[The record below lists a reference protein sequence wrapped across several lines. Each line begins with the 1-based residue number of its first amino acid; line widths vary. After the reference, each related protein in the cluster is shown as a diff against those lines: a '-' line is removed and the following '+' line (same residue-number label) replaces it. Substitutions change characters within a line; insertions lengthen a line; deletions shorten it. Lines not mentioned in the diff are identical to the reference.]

1 MLPSTFTALPR
12 EWHLRALNPEVI
24 PDAHLQEVLS
34 KGIEA
39 HVPGEAVVAL
49 LDAGLIPDP
58 YDGSNEAVLQWV
70 GDVDWQYSTTFTP
83 TSEQLAHTRQDLV
96 AYGIDT
102 VADIRIN
109 GRVAGHTDNYY
120 LTYRFDVRSLLH
132 PGANEIT
139 IDLTSPVRYSNNRE
153 QKIGFLP
160 HTEHHAFNQIRK
172 PSSQFGWDW
181 GIDIANSGIWQPIGL
196 DCWDGERIDSVRPLV
211 SLQENGSEGSEGAEG
226 SDNSA
231 QSHRSARVEVITRIE
246 REGVDHALTTDNY
259 LEGRSDVAVH
269 VSLTAPD
276 GTLVCEEDG
285 VVETRRNEAHV
296 VLHVENPQLWWPR
309 GYGEQPLYQ
318 LTVSTEHAQWQH
330 HIGLRTVAINTS
342 VDDAGRAFQIIINN
356 TPIHARGYNWI
367 PGDALLTRYTPQRY
381 EQAFTDL
388 VESNSNMVRVW
399 GGGIYETETFYELAD
414 RNGIMVW
421 QDFMLACG
429 AYPEDLETV
438 ASITQEAEQQIIR
451 LSSHPSLVV
460 WNGSNENY
468 VAHADWGYQP
478 MLRDDDLP
486 RNSRGYSEKGWGD
499 LYYSQIFPKLL
510 RELDPTHVYLPSSPM
525 SFTDQVAANSD
536 RDGTMHIWDVW
547 NRRDYTAFRDYH
559 PRFADEFGYQAPP
572 AWSTLVGSVH
582 DEPLS
587 LEGEQMLTHQKANMG
602 QIKLARGMRSHLTPG
617 HIGDVTINP
626 DGSRSWLLPT
636 DTWDDPQDWHWAT
649 QLQQAQAIEFGV
661 AYMRSL
667 EPVNA
672 GALIWQ
678 LNDDWPVVSWAA
690 VDFDGHRKPLWYAS
704 KRVFAPR
711 FATIQEEVSDKQR
724 DNRAFEGEGE
734 FAYDQLAL
742 IAVNDTRETWSGEWT
757 VRRET
762 LAGEVRASESITAT
776 IEAGKQLRVVLSD
789 NLTQFDDKTNE
800 ILVASAEGYEQVIYN
815 PSEVID
821 QQLATPSQAFVA
833 QVRALDDTH
842 YELSV
847 TAQSFVRDLFCMVDK
862 VDPQARIDGGL
873 VSLPAGQSVTWNIT
887 TSHEVDPQAFLQPSV
902 LRSANDLK
910 R

>member
-1 MLPSTFTALPR
+1 MLPSTFSALPST
-12 EWHLRALNPEVI
+12 WHVRALNPEVI
-24 PDAHLQEVLS
+24 PDSHLQDVLS
-34 KGIEA
+34 AGIEA

-49 LDAGLIPDP
+49 LDVGLIDDP
-58 YDGSNEAVLQWV
+58 YDGSNEATLQWV
-70 GDVDWQYSTTFTP
+70 GDVDWEYSTTFTP
-83 TSEQLAHTRQDLV
+83 TAEQLSHTRQDLV
-96 AYGIDT
+96 CYGIDT

-109 GRVAGHTDNYY
+109 SRVVGHTDNYY
-120 LTYRFDVRSLLH
+120 LTYRFDVRPYLH
-132 PGANEIT
+132 AGENEIT
-139 IDLTSPVRYSNNRE
+139 ISLTSPVRYSNARE

-211 SLQENGSEGSEGAEG
+211 SLEENGS
-226 SDNSA
+226 
-231 QSHRSARVEVITRIE
+231 ARIEVITRIE
-246 REGVDHALTTDNY
+246 REGVNHAITTNNY
-259 LEGRSDVAVH
+259 LEGRSDVPVH

-276 GTLVCEEDG
+276 GTLVCEEEG
-285 VVETRRNEAHV
+285 VVENRRNEAHV
-296 VLHVENPQLWWPR
+296 VLHVENPQLWWPL
-309 GYGEQPLYQ
+309 GYGEQPLYH
-318 LTVSTEHAQWQH
+318 LSVSTQHAHAEHN
-330 HIGLRTVAINTS
+330 IGLRSVAINTS

-356 TPIHARGYNWI
+356 TPIHAHGYNWI
-367 PGDALLTRYTPQRY
+367 PGDALLTRFDSKRY
-381 EQAFTDL
+381 EAAFRDL
-388 VESNSNMVRVW
+388 VESNSNMIRVW
-399 GGGIYETETFYELAD
+399 GGGIYETDTFYELAD
-414 RNGIMVW
+414 RYGIMVW

-429 AYPEDLETV
+429 AYPEDPETV

-510 RELDPTHVYLPSSPM
+510 RKLDPTHVYLPSSPM

-536 RDGTMHIWDVW
+536 RDGTIHIWDVW
-547 NRRDYTAFRDYH
+547 NRRDYKAYRDYH
-559 PRFADEFGYQAPP
+559 PRFVDEFGYQAPP

-587 LEGEQMLTHQKANMG
+587 LEGKQMLTHQKANLG
-602 QIKLARGMRSHLTPG
+602 QVKLARGMRSHLTPG
-617 HIGDVTINP
+617 SISDVTINP
-626 DGSRSWLLPT
+626 DGSRSWLLPS
-636 DTWDDPQDWHWAT
+636 DEWADPQDWHWAT
-649 QLQQAQAIEFGV
+649 QLQQAHAIEFGV

-704 KRVFAPR
+704 QRVFAPR
-711 FATIQEEVSDKQR
+711 FATIQEEVSDKLR
-724 DNRAFEGEGE
+724 DALSFEGVGE
-734 FAYDQLAL
+734 FTYDQLSL

-757 VRRET
+757 VSRQT
-762 LAGEVRASESITAT
+762 FAGEVRASETITAT
-776 IEAGKQLRVVLSD
+776 IEAGQQLHVILPD
-789 NLTQFDDKTNE
+789 NLKKFDEPTNE
-800 ILVASAEGYEQVIYN
+800 IIVATAEGFEQVIYN

-821 QQLATPSQAFVA
+821 QQLQAPKDAFNSRVTK
-833 QVRALDDTH
+833 LSDTS
-842 YELSV
+842 YELTV
-847 TAQSFVRDLFCMVDK
+847 TAKSYTRDLFCMVDK
-862 VDPQARIDGGL
+862 VDPQARITGGL

-887 TSHEVDPQAFLQPSV
+887 TSHEVDPQAFFQTNV
-902 LRSANDLK
+902 LRSANDLN